1 MMEPGLLEL
10 LRHRFPFLLIDRILE
25 REEGVF
31 CRALKN
37 LSINEPFF
45 AGHFPGHPILPGVL
59 MIEMMAQ
66 CAALIGAGGD
76 KKTGLGYLAQVR
88 DLSFLR
94 PCFPGDQLLIEARLE
109 RRLGNLS
116 RFQTTLSCQDQPVAR
131 GILSTA
137 TITPP
142 RLEGTDT

>member
-1 MMEPGLLEL
+1 MSDERLLDL
-10 LRHRFPFLLIDRILE
+10 LRHRFPFLLIDRVLE

-37 LSINEPFF
+37 LTINEPYFV
-45 AGHFPGHPILPGVL
+45 GHFPGHPILPGVL

-66 CAALIGAGGD
+66 CAALIGLPGG
-76 KKTGLGYLAQVR
+76 KMAGLGYLAQVR

-94 PCFPGDQLLIEARLE
+94 PCFPGDQLVIEARLE
-109 RRLGNLS
+109 RRLGRLS
-116 RFQTTLSCQDQPVAR
+116 RFQTSLSCQEQPVAR

-137 TITPP
+137 TLAPQSK
-142 RLEGTDT
+142 EGNVT